1 MTTPDAT
8 PWADCQVCGHTD
20 HTYQKH
26 LGETAPPEFIRS
38 SVTRLRDLE
47 PAGVPL
53 HALVTDVS
61 QLAAGEE
68 GGRKAW
74 ALWLLKLLGEL
85 EHAADAPE
93 VAAEIE
99 NYLMGGFAT

>member
-1 MTTPDAT
+1 MTTSDAA

-20 HTYQKH
+20 HNFQRH
-26 LGETAPPEFIRS
+26 LGEVAPPEFIRS

-47 PAGVPL
+47 RAGGPM
-53 HALVTDVS
+53 HSLVTDVS
-61 QLAAGEE
+61 HLADAEE

-74 ALWLLKLLGEL
+74 ALWLLTLLGEL
-85 EHAADAPE
+85 ERSADVPE